1 MSRVAREN
9 LWNEVISHKVASYAE
24 GVRIHLAEAA
34 RVEKLAARVT
44 KQSFREWTDANLFR
58 PLGMTRTHFCDDAA
72 EIVPHRAAYYTS
84 EAKGQLHE
92 FVSQLAAPGSSSL
105 LTTAED
111 MGRWLINFGSA
122 HVGGIGAIQLM
133 QQPGKVNA
141 GKSVDYGFGLGLE
154 SYHGM
159 KAEPI
164 SFMLLPSKNRST
176 TASWSA
182 SLNAAIAA
190 SKSGAICSQTS
201 DSVSFNKF
209 CTSVSCSR

>member
-1 MSRVAREN
+1 MRVWMSRVAREN

-92 FVSQLAAPGSSSL
+92 FVSQLAAPGSSPSSAVRRTDSL
-105 LTTAED
+105 ICNGLCILNPRFLHYIFDCFFNNPALLRQVKTQALQE
-111 MGRWLINFGSA
+111 FGHHA
-122 HVGGIGAIQLM
+122 
-133 QQPGKVNA
+133 
-141 GKSVDYGFGLGLE
+141 FG
-154 SYHGM
+154 
-159 KAEPI
+159 P
-164 SFMLLPSKNRST
+164 
-176 TASWSA
+176 
-182 SLNAAIAA
+182 
-190 SKSGAICSQTS
+190 
-201 DSVSFNKF
+201 
-209 CTSVSCSR
+209 